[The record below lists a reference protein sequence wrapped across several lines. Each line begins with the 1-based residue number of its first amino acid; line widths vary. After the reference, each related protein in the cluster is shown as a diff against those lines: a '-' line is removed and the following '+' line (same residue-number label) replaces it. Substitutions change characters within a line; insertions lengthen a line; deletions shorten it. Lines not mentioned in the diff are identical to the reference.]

1 MKKLMLKKCLK
12 ITLLLLSSLLALSI
26 LSWSDEGI
34 NKESTTGNLKAEFFP
49 SAYNF
54 IWGVISSGGNTSS
67 GGSYK
72 MLVSSA
78 GQIFT
83 GKSQGGNY
91 IMHSGYIS
99 TPAPRPVDVNSEEET
114 PIPKSY
120 NLSQNY
126 PNPFNLQTTIE
137 FTLPK
142 DCQVHMEIFNVLG
155 EKVKTLV
162 DEKLKS
168 GHKLVNWDGK
178 DDKGKGVSSG
188 IYFYRIKAGEFADAK
203 KMVLLK

>member
-12 ITLLLLSSLLALSI
+12 ITMFLLSSLLALSI

-49 SAYNF
+49 SAYDF

-99 TPAPRPVDVNSEEET
+99 TPAPRPVDVESEEET

-126 PNPFNLQTTIE
+126 PNPFNPSTVIE
-137 FTLPK
+137 YSLPK
-142 DCQVHMEIFNVLG
+142 GSEVKIIVYNVLG
-155 EKVKTLV
+155 QKVKTLM
-162 DEKLKS
+162 DEYQNVGIKTV
-168 GHKLVNWDGK
+168 HWDGM
-178 DDKGKGVSSG
+178 DDNGEKVASG
-188 IYFYRIKAGEFADAK
+188 IYFYRLKTGDYSEAK
-203 KMVLLK
+203 KMVLLR